1 MAYYEAEKRLVVTD
15 STYTLNSEKLAHASN
30 VILWDHDVLVPLIA
44 SENMSGYLAELSEDY
59 FY

>member
-1 MAYYEAEKRLVVTD
+1 MAYYEAEKGLVVTN
-15 STYTLNSEKLAHASN
+15 STYTLNSKKLAHAN
-30 VILWDHDVLVPLIA
+30 DIILWDRDVLVRLIA